1 MSVAPGT
8 MVNRSGSVPWWP
20 TTSSRKLGLP
30 ISTAPAWSRT
40 VVMAALWVLQQV
52 PTQWPSPPWIDTA
65 VGTPVDRDACSTAS
79 PGG

>member
-1 MSVAPGT
+1 
-8 MVNRSGSVPWWP
+8 
-20 TTSSRKLGLP
+20 
-30 ISTAPAWSRT
+30 
-40 VVMAALWVLQQV
+40 MAALWVLQQV